1 MGLRMR
7 IFNVVSCFFSFRA
20 IAAVAA
26 ACLLTVCLSFA
37 ASAQAPAPAAADPTL
52 KADPEVVKCI
62 AKGHELLNKMQIDE
76 ALKEFQSCVQ
86 KFPESVLAR
95 YWLGVAYFSN
105 REKDKAINELKE
117 AVRLE
122 PKNLPAMAMLGR
134 AYSFDEKTLAVA
146 EELLNR
152 VLNVCPNFDD
162 ARFDLARIYAQK
174 GEIDKAL
181 PLFFLLFEGEAR
193 FALYHTEMG
202 KIFMAGGREKEARS
216 EFERALAI
224 MPGFEP
230 AKKFLADLDKK
241 PGSGTPSPTPSPTPP
256 ATRPPATS
264 GK

>member
-1 MGLRMR
+1 MARRME
-7 IFNVVSCFFSFRA
+7 IPDVVAGFFSFRPIA
-20 IAAVAA
+20 TVAAVW
-26 ACLLTVCLSFA
+26 LLTVCLSVA
-37 ASAQAPAPAAADPTL
+37 ASAQAPVAADPTL

-62 AKGHELLNKMQIDE
+62 AKGHEALNKMDIE
-76 ALKEFQSCVQ
+76 GAVKEFQGCVQ
-86 KFPESVLAR
+86 KFPESALAR
-95 YWLGVAYFSN
+95 YWLGVAYFSS
-105 REKDKAINELKE
+105 RDKDKAITELKE

-134 AYSFDEKTLAVA
+134 AYSFDEKTLSVA

-193 FALYHTEMG
+193 YALYHTEMG
-202 KIFMAGGREKEARS
+202 KIFMAGGRQNEARS
-216 EFERALAI
+216 EFERALVI

-230 AKKFLADLDKK
+230 AQKLLAEIDRK
-241 PGSGTPSPTPSPTPP
+241 PGSLTPSPTPP
-256 ATRPPATS
+256 VTGTPAPAA
-264 GK
+264 K

>member
-1 MGLRMR
+1 MGLR
-7 IFNVVSCFFSFRA
+7 IQISNGVSHSLSLRP
-20 IAAVAA
+20 IATVAA
-26 ACLLTVCLSFA
+26 ACLLTVWLTFA
-37 ASAQAPAPAAADPTL
+37 ATAQAPSPTATDPTL

-62 AKGHELLNKMQIDE
+62 AKGHEALNKMQIE
-76 ALKEFQSCVQ
+76 PALKEFQECVQ
-86 KFPESVLAR
+86 KFPESALAR
-95 YWLGVAYFSN
+95 YWLGVAYFSS
-105 REKDKAINELKE
+105 RDKEKAINELKE

-216 EFERALAI
+216 EFERALVI

-230 AKKFLADLDKK
+230 AKKFLADLDKT

-256 ATRPPATS
+256 ATRPPAT